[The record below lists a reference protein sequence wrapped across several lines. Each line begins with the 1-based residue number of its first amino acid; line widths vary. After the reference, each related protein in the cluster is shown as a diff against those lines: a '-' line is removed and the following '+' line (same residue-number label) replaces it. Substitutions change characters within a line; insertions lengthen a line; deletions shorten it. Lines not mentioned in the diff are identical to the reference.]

1 MAKPQISIPLDIDD
15 VNVLKIETRAN
26 GELHITLESSLN
38 YGYCRRCGQ
47 KLTKLHSYDEWV
59 TVRHLPILGHA
70 VFVHYRPKRYE
81 CPECDG
87 KPTTTQQLRWHEP
100 NSPNTKA
107 YDDYLLRCLI
117 NSTVQDVSMKER
129 LGYAAV
135 EGVLERCL
143 AQQVDWTRYERLG
156 VLGIDEI
163 TRLKGHG
170 DFITVV
176 SARLPDGELTLLGVL
191 ANRKKETVKA
201 FLESIPPKLRG
212 TIRTVCSDLYEGY
225 LQAVHE
231 VLPHARQVIDRFHVA
246 KLYRQ
251 AVDEWRKTELKRL
264 KKTLSKA
271 DYQQLKG
278 SLWAFRKNE
287 ADLHPEERA
296 ILHRLFAYSPL
307 LQQAYDLREQ
317 LTTIFEQPP
326 FKNDAKR
333 ALRAWEARVRASD
346 LTCFDGFLK
355 TLHRYWEPITN
366 YFVDLLTSGFVEGFN
381 NKLKVL
387 KRRCYGILN
396 LAHLFQ
402 RLFLDFEG
410 YRVFA

>member
-1 MAKPQISIPLDIDD
+1 MGKPQISIPLDIDD
-15 VNVLKIETRAN
+15 VNVIKIEVRPK
-26 GELHITLESSLN
+26 GDLDITLESSLK

-47 KLTKLHSYDEWV
+47 KLTKLHSYDAWV
-59 TVRHLPILGHA
+59 KVRHLPILGHA
-70 VFVHYRPKRYE
+70 VFLHYRPKRYE
-81 CPECDG
+81 CPDCDG
-87 KPTTTQQLRWHEP
+87 KPTTTQQLAWHEP
-100 NSPNTKA
+100 NSPHTKA
-107 YDDYLLRCLI
+107 YDEYLLRCLI
-117 NSTVQDVSMKER
+117 NSTVQDVSTKER
-129 LGYAAV
+129 LGYDAV

-201 FLESIPPKLRG
+201 FLESIPPKLSG

-231 VLPHARQVIDRFHVA
+231 VLPKARQVIDRFHVA

-251 AVDEWRKTELKRL
+251 AADELRKSELKRL
-264 KKTLSKA
+264 RTTLPKA

-278 SLWAFRKNE
+278 CLWAFRKNK
-287 ADLHPEERA
+287 ADLEPNERA
-296 ILHRLFAYSPL
+296 ILDHLFAHSPL
-307 LQQAYDLREQ
+307 LKQAYDLREQ
-317 LTTIFEQPP
+317 LTAIFEQPP

-333 ALRAWEARVRASD
+333 ALRAWEARLRASG

-355 TLHRYWEPITN
+355 TLHRYWEPMTN

-387 KRRCYGILN
+387 KRRCYGILT
-396 LAHLFQ
+396 LDHLFQ
-402 RLFLDFEG
+402 RIFLDLEG
-410 YRVFA
+410 YRLFG

>member
-1 MAKPQISIPLDIDD
+1 MARPQISIPLDIDD
-15 VNVLKIETRAN
+15 VNVLKIEGRAN
-26 GELHITLESSLN
+26 GDVHITLESSLN
-38 YGYCRRCGQ
+38 YGYCRKCGQ
-47 KLTKLHSYDEWV
+47 ELTKLHSYDAWV
-59 TVRHLPILGHA
+59 KVRHLPILGHA
-70 VFVHYRPKRYE
+70 VFVHDRPKRYE
-81 CPECDG
+81 CPDCDG
-87 KPTTTQQLRWHEP
+87 KPTTTQQLAWHEP
-100 NSPNTKA
+100 NSPHTKA
-107 YDDYLLRCLI
+107 YDEYLLRCLI
-117 NSTVQDVSMKER
+117 NSTVQDVSTKER

-225 LQAVHE
+225 LQAVHD
-231 VLPHARQVIDRFHVA
+231 VLPKARQVIDRFHVA
-246 KLYRQ
+246 KLYRE
-251 AVDEWRKTELKRL
+251 AADALRKTELKGLRA
-264 KKTLSKA
+264 TLSKEA
-271 DYQQLKG
+271 YRQLKG

-287 ADLHPEERA
+287 ADLEPKERA
-296 ILHRLFAYSPL
+296 ILDRLFAYSPVL
-307 LQQAYDLREQ
+307 EQAYTLREQ
-317 LTTIFEQPP
+317 LTAIFEQPP
-326 FKNDAKR
+326 YKNDAKR
-333 ALRAWEARVRASD
+333 ALRAWEAQVRASG
-346 LTCFDGFLK
+346 LTCFDSFLK

-366 YFVDLLTSGFVEGFN
+366 YFVDLLTSGFVEGLN

-387 KRRCYGILN
+387 KRRCYGLTN
-396 LAHLFQ
+396 LGHLFQ
-402 RLFLDFEG
+402 RIFLDLEG